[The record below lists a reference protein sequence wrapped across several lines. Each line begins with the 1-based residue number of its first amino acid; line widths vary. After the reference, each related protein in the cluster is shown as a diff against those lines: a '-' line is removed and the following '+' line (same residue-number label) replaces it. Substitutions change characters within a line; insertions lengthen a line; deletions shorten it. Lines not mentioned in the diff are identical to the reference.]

1 MAKKTYKMTE
11 ELARRVQQAF
21 GSDAVTPA
29 TGFTDDA
36 RHETSREFIN
46 CILHADIS
54 NTVQQVDCTR
64 LVWLPDRGDK
74 KAWQAV
80 IDPILTSSFS
90 LTVNGTTI
98 GPFTNST
105 TTAQFQT
112 ALNAIT
118 PSTPQGW
125 VVHGNFFIYPAT
137 TVVKSG
143 TNNNL
148 TVHEVAWTPLA
159 GGAWPTKV
167 GARTLNG
174 SPFRRGSTQA
184 AEFIHGIG
192 FAISASGP
200 FWAVNIGELAAPTLL
215 VTGTTTKL
223 ISGFSTSGLAA
234 VLEVQSDGK
243 FKVTNKRLSF
253 VRWDD
258 GDTVQDGTLIQL
270 DYVSGALTIVF
281 ANCAPTAGLQGLVT
295 SPVVVEETSS

>member
-21 GSDAVTPA
+21 GSDAVTP
-29 TGFTDDA
+29 TNGFTDDA

-54 NTVQQVDCTR
+54 SAVQQVDCTR

-74 KAWQAV
+74 KAWQAA
-80 IDPILTSSFS
+80 IDPTLTSSFS

-105 TTAQFQT
+105 TPAQFQT
-112 ALNAIT
+112 ALNAITT

-137 TVVKSG
+137 SVVKSG
-143 TNNNL
+143 NSEIV
-148 TVHEVAWTPLA
+148 VHEVPWIPLA
-159 GGAWPTKV
+159 GDAWATKV
-167 GARTLNG
+167 SSRRLTMGTLY
-174 SPFRRGSTQA
+174 RRGSTQA

-192 FAISASGP
+192 FAISDSKP

-223 ISGFSTSGLAA
+223 ISGMSTSGRAA
-234 VLEVQSDGK
+234 ALEMQSDGK
-243 FKVTNKRLSF
+243 FKVTNQRLSF
-253 VRWDD
+253 VRMDD
-258 GDTVQDGTLIQL
+258 GDTIQDGTLIQL
-270 DYVSGALTIVF
+270 DYVSGALTLMF
-281 ANCAPTAGLQGLVT
+281 ANCAPTTGLQGLT
-295 SPVVVEETSS
+295 LTPAGA